1 MMSNKFAQALM
12 VLLEK
17 EALEPKEGDLERF
30 GPLLEQYV
38 ATLETLRYVNVAD
51 EEIAATFHPEWSREK

>member
-1 MMSNKFAQALM
+1 MDKKLAQTLA

-17 EALEPKEGDLERF
+17 EGLEPKEGDLERF

-38 ATLETLRYVNVAD
+38 ATLETLRSVNVGE
-51 EEIAATFHPEWSREK
+51 EEIAGTFHPEWSKEK

>member
-1 MMSNKFAQALM
+1 MDKKLAQTIT

-17 EALEPKEGDLERF
+17 EGLEPKEGDLDRF

-38 ATLETLRYVNVAD
+38 ATLQVLRSVDVGE
-51 EEIAATFHPEWSREK
+51 EEIAGTFHPEWK

>member
-1 MMSNKFAQALM
+1 MDSKLTQTLA

-17 EALEPKEGDLERF
+17 EGLEAKEGDLERF

-38 ATLETLRYVNVAD
+38 ATLKTLRSVDVGE
-51 EEIAATFHPEWSREK
+51 EEIAGTFHPEWR